1 MKKIILPFLLLLFI
15 QLQVLSQTVTIY
27 DAYSPKQTVD
37 KKNVESGINNYVQWN
52 FSLLTRGA
60 FVLTYERKIS
70 NYLGLEIGFG
80 PTMFLPISSLTD
92 EDLDFGGDNPFSS
105 NIGHFISASAKIYPK
120 QMMDFDGFYIAPTI
134 RNTQY
139 NYDRSVIYD
148 YDYDLEKNFSL
159 SRKETDVALIFGYQ
173 YEGWSEIFGGCYAGF
188 GYSYKSYQEITEN
201 GDNEEFELIEKKK
214 ANPRL
219 YLGMTVGFSF

>member
-1 MKKIILPFLLLLFI
+1 MNEPEF
-15 QLQVLSQTVTIY
+15 
-27 DAYSPKQTVD
+27 
-37 KKNVESGINNYVQWN
+37 
-52 FSLLTRGA
+52 
-60 FVLTYERKIS
+60 
-70 NYLGLEIGFG
+70 
-80 PTMFLPISSLTD
+80 
-92 EDLDFGGDNPFSS
+92 EDLDAGKIVDQDLFLTERLKDLFKTS
-105 NIGHFISASAKIYPK
+105 NGK
-120 QMMDFDGFYIAPTI
+120 YIAPTI

-201 GDNEEFELIEKKK
+201 GDNEEFELKEKKK